1 MLMDTLKDLCACF
14 GPSGLE
20 DEVRD
25 YIRVQAEP
33 EADRILETPQ
43 GSLLVFKKGREKP
56 KFTVMVTAH
65 MDEVGVIVREIDSDG
80 FLKFACVGGIDQRVL
95 PGKRVFLGERRVPG
109 VIGMKPIHLTTREE
123 RKSVPKVKDLYI
135 DIGARSKTEA
145 EAMIEEGDYGC
156 FDPKFTELQNG
167 FVRSK
172 AIDDRLG
179 CALMLETLKQELPVD
194 TWFAFT
200 VQEEIGSKGAFGAA
214 FSVHPDVI
222 LVLEAT
228 SAADAPPAKGAEQV
242 CAPCKGPVLSLIDKG
257 TVYDAGL
264 FDLLRGIAEEK
275 RIGWQIKTKMV
286 GSTDAKAAV
295 ATLGGCRAA
304 GISAPVRYIHSPSCV
319 GNVRDFEAM
328 KVILEAF
335 LEKMEDYHG

>member
-135 DIGARSKTEA
+135 DIGVRSKTEA

-200 VQEEIGSKGAFGAA
+200 VQEEIGSRGAFGAA
-214 FSVHPDVI
+214 FTLEPEI
-222 LVLEAT
+222 AMVLEGT
-228 SAADAPPAKGAEQV
+228 SAADVLGRKNEAQV
-242 CAPCKGPVLSLIDKG
+242 CGALKGPVLSLMDKG
-257 TVYDAGL
+257 SVYDRGL
-264 FDLLRGIAEEK
+264 FRLLRSLAEEQG
-275 RIGWQIKTKMV
+275 IGWQVKTRPA
-286 GSTDAKAAV
+286 GTTDAEAFQQ
-295 ATLGGCRAA
+295 TRRGCRVC

-319 GNVRDFEAM
+319 GNVKDFEAM
-328 KVILEAF
+328 KVLVRAF
-335 LEKMEDYHG
+335 LEKMEDYDG